1 MLLQTDVTEFSW
13 HDQKNHNETREPIQ
27 IAPIMKPFQD
37 GLTFSVFLAPSW
49 NMHCQQNQERQL
61 GHLNQRH
68 TYIVLNGLPKGQ

>member
-1 MLLQTDVTEFSW
+1 
-13 HDQKNHNETREPIQ
+13 
-27 IAPIMKPFQD
+27 MKTFQD

-49 NMHCQQNQERQL
+49 NMHCQQNRERQL